1 MMRPTF
7 DDILALATGEATS
20 RDRDAIRRAVEADPD
35 AAAAFERVARAL
47 ATFEHD
53 RRIAPPAEL
62 RAALLDI
69 FQPAKV
75 AARPGW
81 LESLRTLIASL
92 VFDSRQPAAVAG
104 FRSAAGAVRM
114 GYSVGAISIDL
125 HVETA
130 EHGDLRTL
138 LGQIDG
144 AAGPFEIAIID
155 AAGAAVST
163 ARTDDH
169 GSFAIDIGPG
179 TYDIAVRLESESVL
193 LSDVAIE

>member
-1 MMRPTF
+1 MRPSF

-20 RDRDAIRRAVEADPD
+20 HDRDAIRRAVEADPD
-35 AAAAFERVARAL
+35 AAAAFTRLSRAL

-53 RRIAPPAEL
+53 RRNAPPAQL
-62 RAALLDI
+62 RSALLEI

-75 AARPGW
+75 AARPDW

-114 GYSVGAISIDL
+114 GYSAGSVSIDL

-130 EHGDLRTL
+130 EHGDQRTL

-144 AAGPFEIAIID
+144 ATGPFDIAIID
-155 AAGAAVST
+155 ASGAAVAS
-163 ARTDDH
+163 ARTDEH
-169 GSFAIDIGPG
+169 GSFSLDIAAGV
-179 TYDIAVRLESESVL
+179 YDVAVRLETESVL